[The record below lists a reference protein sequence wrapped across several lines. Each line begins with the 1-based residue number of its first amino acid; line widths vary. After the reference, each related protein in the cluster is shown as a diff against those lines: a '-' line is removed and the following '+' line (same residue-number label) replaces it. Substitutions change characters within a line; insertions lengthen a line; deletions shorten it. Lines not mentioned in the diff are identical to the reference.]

1 MPKNISAAT
10 LMVLSACIIW
20 GAQPMFVTFVVR
32 EFDPIPL
39 VSIRYF
45 TVGVVLLASLAYSG
59 EKLLPPRKAWL
70 PLFLMGV
77 LSVGGNNVAQ
87 FTGLQYSTVANLTI
101 IASLTPAV
109 TALLSLVL
117 LHERLHKLQW
127 LGIAA
132 SIIGAVYLI
141 SKGSLS
147 TIINLNFNF
156 GDILF
161 CVSMVAWAFYTILV
175 AQVSKYVSAYS
186 AVAWAGL
193 LGSLTTA
200 AYSILTGQFA
210 LPYDL
215 SALAWGSYFYVIFI
229 GSLVGMLFWN
239 KGIRVIGPS
248 QAAVF
253 MNLMPLVGIICGIAF
268 IDESFYTSEAVGGAL
283 IIAGVYLTTQY
294 RLLAYKLA
302 RYLVK
307 RRRQK
312 SLNDC

>member
-45 TVGVVLLASLAYSG
+45 TVGVVLLAALAYSG

-215 SALAWGSYFYVIFI
+215 SALAWGPIFT
-229 GSLVGMLFWN
+229 LFL
-239 KGIRVIGPS
+239 S
-248 QAAVF
+248 AAWSVCCS
-253 MNLMPLVGIICGIAF
+253 GTKA
-268 IDESFYTSEAVGGAL
+268 SAL
-283 IIAGVYLTTQY
+283 SAPVRPPCL
-294 RLLAYKLA
+294 
-302 RYLVK
+302 
-307 RRRQK
+307 
-312 SLNDC
+312 

>member
-45 TVGVVLLASLAYSG
+45 TVGVVLLAALAYSG

-193 LGSLTTA
+193 LGSL
-200 AYSILTGQFA
+200 
-210 LPYDL
+210 
-215 SALAWGSYFYVIFI
+215 
-229 GSLVGMLFWN
+229 
-239 KGIRVIGPS
+239 
-248 QAAVF
+248 
-253 MNLMPLVGIICGIAF
+253 
-268 IDESFYTSEAVGGAL
+268 
-283 IIAGVYLTTQY
+283 
-294 RLLAYKLA
+294 
-302 RYLVK
+302 
-307 RRRQK
+307 
-312 SLNDC
+312 

>member
-45 TVGVVLLASLAYSG
+45 TVGVVLLAALAYSG

-109 TALLSLVL
+109 TALLSLV
-117 LHERLHKLQW
+117 HERLHKLQW

-193 LGSLTTA
+193 LGSLATA

-215 SALAWGSYFYVIFI
+215 SALAWGSYFYV
-229 GSLVGMLFWN
+229 MLFWN

-268 IDESFYTSEAVGGAL
+268 LEESFYTSEAVGGAL

>member
-45 TVGVVLLASLAYSG
+45 TVGVVLLAALAYSG

-127 LGIAA
+127 LGISA

-200 AYSILTGQFA
+200 AYSILTC
-210 LPYDL
+210 LL
-215 SALAWGSYFYVIFI
+215 
-229 GSLVGMLFWN
+229 
-239 KGIRVIGPS
+239 
-248 QAAVF
+248 
-253 MNLMPLVGIICGIAF
+253 
-268 IDESFYTSEAVGGAL
+268 YTSDAADE
-283 IIAGVYLTTQY
+283 
-294 RLLAYKLA
+294 
-302 RYLVK
+302 
-307 RRRQK
+307 
-312 SLNDC
+312 

>member
-1 MPKNISAAT
+1 MSKNSSAAT
-10 LMVLSACIIW
+10 LMVLASCIIW

-45 TVGVVLLASLAYSG
+45 IVGVLILAALAYQG
-59 EKLLPPRKAWL
+59 EKLLPPRKAWI

-117 LHERLHKLQW
+117 LHEQLHKLQW
-127 LGIAA
+127 MGIGT

-141 SKGSLS
+141 SKGSLAA
-147 TIINLNFNF
+147 IINLNFNF

-161 CVSMVAWAFYTILV
+161 CISMIAWAFYTILV

-186 AVAWAGL
+186 AVGWAGL

-200 AYSILTGQFA
+200 AYSMATGKFA
-210 LPYDL
+210 LPSAL
-215 SALAWGSYFYVIFI
+215 SPLAWGSYLYVIFI
-229 GSLVGMLFWN
+229 GSLIGMLFWN

-253 MNLMPLVGIICGIAF
+253 MNLMPLVGIICGVLFLQEKLYPA
-268 IDESFYTSEAVGGAL
+268 EAIGGVL

-294 RLLAYKLA
+294 QHIALWLDQYHGKT
-302 RYLVK
+302 
-307 RRRQK
+307 
-312 SLNDC
+312 

>member
-1 MPKNISAAT
+1 
-10 LMVLSACIIW
+10 
-20 GAQPMFVTFVVR
+20 
-32 EFDPIPL
+32 
-39 VSIRYF
+39 
-45 TVGVVLLASLAYSG
+45 
-59 EKLLPPRKAWL
+59 
-70 PLFLMGV
+70 MGV

-200 AYSILTGQFA
+200 AYSILTGQFV

-268 IDESFYTSEAVGGAL
+268 LDESFYTSEAVGGAL
-283 IIAGVYLTTQY
+283 IIAGVYLTTHY

>member
-45 TVGVVLLASLAYSG
+45 TVGVVLLAALAYSG

-210 LPYDL
+210 LRYDL
-215 SALAWGSYFYVIFI
+215 SA
-229 GSLVGMLFWN
+229 
-239 KGIRVIGPS
+239 
-248 QAAVF
+248 
-253 MNLMPLVGIICGIAF
+253 
-268 IDESFYTSEAVGGAL
+268 
-283 IIAGVYLTTQY
+283 
-294 RLLAYKLA
+294 
-302 RYLVK
+302 
-307 RRRQK
+307 
-312 SLNDC
+312 

>member
-1 MPKNISAAT
+1 MPKKFSAAT
-10 LMVLSACIIW
+10 LMVLSACVIW

-45 TVGVVLLASLAYSG
+45 TVGVLMLAFLAYSG

-77 LSVGGNNVAQ
+77 FSVGGNNVSQ
-87 FTGLQYSTVANLTI
+87 FTGLRYSTVANLTI

-117 LHERLHKLQW
+117 LQERLHKVQW
-127 LGIAA
+127 LGITA

-141 SKGSLS
+141 SKGSLA
-147 TIINLNFNF
+147 TIVNLSFNF

-161 CVSMVAWAFYTILV
+161 VVSMVAWALYTILV
-175 AQVSKYVSAYS
+175 AYVSKYVSAYS
-186 AVAWAGL
+186 VA
-193 LGSLTTA
+193 
-200 AYSILTGQFA
+200 TGQFA

-215 SALAWGSYFYVIFI
+215 SLLAWGSYFYVIFI
-229 GSLVGMLFWN
+229 GSIVGMICWN
-239 KGIRVIGPS
+239 KGIRIVGPS
-248 QAAVF
+248 QGAVF
-253 MNLMPLVGIICGIAF
+253 MNLMPLVGIICGILF
-268 IDESFYTSEAVGGAL
+268 LHEKFYPSEAVGGIL
-283 IIAGVYLTTQY
+283 IIAGVYLTTHY
-294 RLLAYKLA
+294 NHVAYKLA
-302 RYLVK
+302 KYLVK

-312 SLNDC
+312 SLTNS